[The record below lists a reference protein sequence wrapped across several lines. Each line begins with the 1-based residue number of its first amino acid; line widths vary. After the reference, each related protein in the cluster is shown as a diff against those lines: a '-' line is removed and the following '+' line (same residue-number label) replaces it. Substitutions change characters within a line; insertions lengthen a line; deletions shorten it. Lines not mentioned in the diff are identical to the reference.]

1 MKSGTDA
8 MQRRTVIAG
17 LSASAGALLAGCAEG
32 LFFYPDQRV
41 YSTPAQLGV
50 AVQEFHFA
58 NADGLLLHGWW
69 LPAVGTPRATLVH
82 AHGNAANIS
91 NHAPFIAWLPAEGIE
106 VLSFDYR
113 GFGRSHGKPSLDG
126 VVADTRA
133 AIAEARRRRRSA
145 GPLVLLGQSLGGA
158 TAIRALAEETA
169 AGAADIK
176 LLITDSAFAS
186 YRGVAREAASRSVL
200 SLVAPLALAS
210 LPAEASD
217 PLSAIV
223 HIKAPV
229 LLLHGELD
237 SIIGIG
243 NSERLHAA
251 ATSPKQFIRIAGG
264 QHMDALERADVR
276 ARVLAAIHNTH

>member
-1 MKSGTDA
+1 M
-8 MQRRTVIAG
+8 RRRSVIAG
-17 LSASAGALLAGCAEG
+17 LTASAGALLAGCAEA
-32 LFFYPDQRV
+32 LFFHPDQRV
-41 YSTPAQLGV
+41 YSTPQQLGV
-50 AVQEFHFA
+50 TVHQIHFGDT
-58 NADGLLLHGWW
+58 DGPRLHGWW
-69 LPAVGTPRATLVH
+69 LPAVGTPRATVVH

-113 GFGRSHGKPSLDG
+113 GFGRSGGKPSLDG

-133 AIAEARRRRRSA
+133 AIAEARRRRTA

-158 TAIRALAEETA
+158 TAIRALAEETT
-169 AGAADIK
+169 AGAADIR
-176 LLITDSAFAS
+176 LLVTDSAFAS
-186 YRGVAREAASRSVL
+186 YRGIAREAASRSVL
-200 SLVAPLALAS
+200 SLVAPLALSS
-210 LPAEASD
+210 LPAEAND
-217 PLSAIV
+217 PLAAIV

-237 SIIGIG
+237 AVIGIG

-264 QHMDALERADVR
+264 QHIDALERADVR
-276 ARVLAAIHNTH
+276 ARVLAAIHSAP